1 MKNIDKYIKYINE
14 INRKSPIP
22 FYVQLK
28 EALHKYID
36 VNDLKPGDQLPGEM
50 TICTMYDVS
59 RTVVRQALQEMEHEG
74 VIVKEKGR
82 GAFIAQ
88 TKITESLVQKLTG
101 FHQDMVS
108 RGFKPVSKVLDQQV
122 QPAGSK
128 IASMLGL
135 EADSQ
140 IIKITRLRH
149 INDEPITLVTTY
161 LPYDRC
167 KGIEKVDLTHQ
178 SLYALLEKE
187 YGIIITNGKRTIQA
201 IAADEHEAKS
211 LNQEI
216 GAPLISLDSISY
228 LSGGTP
234 IEYYHAVHRGDRSQ
248 FTVELVKFQSQG
260 GMRTSIS
267 DDLKNIP
274 PSHGEHSENG

>member
-1 MKNIDKYIKYINE
+1 
-14 INRKSPIP
+14 
-22 FYVQLK
+22 
-28 EALHKYID
+28 
-36 VNDLKPGDQLPGEM
+36 
-50 TICTMYDVS
+50 MYDVS